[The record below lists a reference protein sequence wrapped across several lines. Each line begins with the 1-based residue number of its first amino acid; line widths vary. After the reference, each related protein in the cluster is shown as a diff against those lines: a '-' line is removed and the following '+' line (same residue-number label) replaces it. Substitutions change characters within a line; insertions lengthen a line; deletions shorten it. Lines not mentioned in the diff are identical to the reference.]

1 MPPTQKELAK
11 LAGVS
16 SGTVSN
22 VITGSTG
29 VSERSRQ
36 RVLEAIRVLN
46 YQPNLIARSL
56 KTNRTHTFGMVV
68 PDITIPFFPKI
79 IRGAECA
86 ARERGYFLSVLDSES
101 NHVREVEMM
110 ALLRAQRVEGVLLV
124 AAGGHTWSAEE
135 SSTLLT
141 SSSPAVCLDRLPVG
155 LDVDSVCVDDCQAAE
170 MAISHLVGMGHTEIA
185 IITGPLTLRN
195 EQERLRGYRQALQ
208 RGGVRVQSSLVWAG
222 SFEQDDVSRICQKG
236 LLQPAGRPSALFA
249 TNGVTGLAALRS
261 IYAAGLSTPKDFAF
275 VTFDELTSEDFF
287 PARNHIGSA
296 AHIRDWISRGRSP
309 AQAHWDGD
317 GGEPAGAGPATR
329 NAHRPGVLQL
339 SLLRRSHQEPLP
351 QWKGFVQGAVK
362 SEDRHSVGL
371 EAAAHISSARKKEYG
386 SGSV

>member
-36 RVLEAIRVLN
+36 KVLEAIRILN

-68 PDITIPFFPKI
+68 PDITVPFFPKI

-101 NHVREVEMM
+101 NHAREVDMM

-124 AAGGHTWSAEE
+124 AAGGHRWSAEE
-135 SSTLLT
+135 SATLLT
-141 SSSPAVCLDRLPVG
+141 STSPAVCLDRLPVG

-170 MAISHLVGMGHTEIA
+170 MAISHLMAMGHTEIA

-195 EQERLRGYRQALQ
+195 EQERLRGYRQALE
-208 RGGVRVQSSLVWAG
+208 RGGVPVRSSLVWAG
-222 SFEQDDVSRICQKG
+222 SFEQEDVSRMCQKG
-236 LLQPAGRPSALFA
+236 LLQPSGRPSALFA

-261 IYAAGLSTPKDFAF
+261 IYAAGLSTPRDFAF
-275 VTFDELTSEDFF
+275 VTFDELTPEGFF
-287 PARNHIGSA
+287 QPAVTSVVQPTFEIGYRA
-296 AHIRDWISRGRSP
+296 VEVLLKRIAKGMGEGPREQVRLP
-309 AQAHWDGD
+309 ATLIVR
-317 GGEPAGAGPATR
+317 ESSSTPYCAGPRKA
-329 NAHRPGVLQL
+329 A
-339 SLLRRSHQEPLP
+339 SRR
-351 QWKGFVQGAVK
+351 
-362 SEDRHSVGL
+362 
-371 EAAAHISSARKKEYG
+371 
-386 SGSV
+386 